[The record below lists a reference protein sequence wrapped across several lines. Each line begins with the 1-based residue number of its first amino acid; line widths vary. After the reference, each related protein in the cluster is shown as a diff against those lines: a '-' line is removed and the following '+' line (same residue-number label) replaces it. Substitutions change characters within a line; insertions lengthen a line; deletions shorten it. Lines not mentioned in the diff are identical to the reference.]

1 MTATHSV
8 ARRSR
13 AVGRSLVAGYAAAAI
28 AVAGYAITFHA
39 PTPSTTVAQALGSFT
54 AALAGAICL
63 GGLVLILV
71 TARAGSH
78 GVIDPVSFRAH
89 RVVERMSVVWM
100 VAALVMVAVQISADA
115 GLALPLLFRGGGVGS
130 IGDAL
135 SASAYAQAWVVVA
148 VCAAVTTLGLRLGI
162 CSNWHV
168 LLLIPATIGV
178 VAFPVNGNAGY
189 GPDHDYATGS
199 VIVFTVA
206 VSVLA
211 GLKITAALASPRR
224 AFGPTVQVTA
234 VIAGVV
240 ALVYWVFLMVLLAG
254 PPLASGYGR
263 LGLLAA
269 VALLAGLIVDLRGHA
284 SAFSALTAMTALAA
298 VSAMAVQV
306 APRLL
311 PWWGAVCCYY
321 DPKTDR
327 RVMITGGG
335 SAVSQLLLLLG
346 YELPG
351 APSPLRMLT
360 FWRFDTFLSVGGLLL
375 AALYLAGVVR
385 LRRRGDPWP
394 AGRAVAWL
402 AGCAALVF
410 ATSSGVRAY
419 GSAMFSIH
427 MIEHTTLNMFVPVL
441 LVLGAPI
448 TLALRVLPSAT
459 AGAPPGPREWIVRAV
474 HSPLTGFASNPIT
487 AFVFFV
493 SSLYAVYFT
502 PLFDT
507 LVRYHWGHEV
517 MSLHFLLTGYLF
529 YWTIIGVDPGPSR
542 LPFIGRLA
550 LLFATMPFHAF
561 FGIAIMTKTSAV
573 GGNYYGTMALP
584 WIPSLAADQHLGGA
598 IAWGASEVPVVI
610 VVIALVTQWARQD
623 RRTSALA
630 GRHADVG
637 YDDMDA
643 YHDMLRELARQRQE
657 AFAISLPRLGVA
669 GTADKPLCNKPA
681 QIPRPAPLMW

>member
-1 MTATHSV
+1 MTATHSD

-13 AVGRSLVAGYAAAAI
+13 AVDRLLLAGYAVAAI
-28 AVAGYAITFHA
+28 AVAGYAITFGA

-63 GGLVLILV
+63 GGLVLILITPRPDGRGV
-71 TARAGSH
+71 SDTA
-78 GVIDPVSFRAH
+78 SFRAH

-100 VAALVMVAVQISADA
+100 VTALVMVVVQIAADA
-115 GLALPLLFRGGGVGS
+115 GLALPLLFSSGGIGS
-130 IGDAL
+130 VGDAL
-135 SASAYAQAWVVVA
+135 SASAYARAWVVVA
-148 VCAAVTTLGLRLGI
+148 VCAALTTLGLRLRPY
-162 CSNWHV
+162 SNWHV
-168 LLLIPATIGV
+168 LLLIPAITGV

-189 GPDHDYATGS
+189 GPDHDYATSS

-211 GLKITAALASPRR
+211 GLKITSALAGPRR
-224 AFGPTVQVTA
+224 ALGHTVRVAA

-240 ALVYWVFLMVLLAG
+240 ALVYGALLMVLLAG

-284 SAFSALTAMTALAA
+284 PAAFSALTAMTALAA

-321 DPKTDR
+321 DAKTDR

-335 SAVSQLLLLLG
+335 SAVSQILLLLG

-351 APSPLRMLT
+351 APDPLRLLT
-360 FWRFDTFLSVGGLLL
+360 FWRFDTVLGAGGLLL
-375 AALYLAGVVR
+375 AALYLAGVLH

-394 AGRAVAWL
+394 AGRSVAWL

-427 MIEHTTLNMFVPVL
+427 MVEHTALNMFVPVL

-448 TLALRVLPSAT
+448 TLALRVLPSA
-459 AGAPPGPREWIVRAV
+459 APGAPPGPREWIVRAV
-474 HSPLTGFASNPIT
+474 HSPFTRFLSNPIT
-487 AFVFFV
+487 AFVLFV
-493 SSLYAVYFT
+493 GSLYAVYFT

-507 LVRYHWGHEV
+507 LVRYHWGHDV

-529 YWTIIGVDPGPSR
+529 YWAIIGVDPGPRR

-550 LLFATMPFHAF
+550 LLFATMPFHAL
-561 FGIAIMTKTSAV
+561 FGIAMMTKPSAV
-573 GGNYYGTMALP
+573 GGDYYSTMALP
-584 WIPSLAADQHLGGA
+584 WIPSLTTDQHLGGA

-623 RRTSALA
+623 RHTSERSD
-630 GRHADVG
+630 RHEDAG
-637 YDDMDA
+637 YDDDVDA
-643 YHDMLRELARQRQE
+643 YNTMLRELARQRTSE
-657 AFAISLPRLGVA
+657 
-669 GTADKPLCNKPA
+669 
-681 QIPRPAPLMW
+681 